1 MLIGMSG
8 AASAQSVLERVLA
21 QTNAIQDVTGIFAN
35 TADNIGGETTRTV
48 YLDTEND
55 VLLSQEEFDAIAGQ
69 RVQED
74 FTFIA
79 DTDAYVNP
87 TTGEII
93 TETQFN
99 ALSAADRAGFVQNDD
114 GAGDELFALA
124 NDGTIITVAE
134 RNALLTQAGLN
145 TRLGELNAQ
154 VIQTG
159 AAGLV
164 DGSISID
171 LRELSG
177 VNATIEGQLNSIQ
190 AVTGDI
196 GNMSTTVLGAVNTG
210 EIALGSNIVV
220 EEAVAGTSEAVRG
233 TITQLG
239 SQTDQTVMALNSA
252 LNTMNIDGSIDV
264 TMTGVNATIGRS
276 GFETMEGLTFGDLAG
291 LNPDAISALVGG
303 LSTTAIGAVN
313 TGEITS
319 GVNGQVDGTVSSIVG
334 NTAANLD

>member
-1 MLIGMSG
+1 MKRLLLATTSAAVLIGMSG
-8 AASAQSVLERVLA
+8 AASAQSVLERVLS

-35 TADNIGGETTRTV
+35 TADNIGTGQEAVQTPLVIEEGVQFLVDDGEAGAVLVFFDEEGDLVRADGGTLALAGPQPGIGQQLLRNPDGTLAV
-48 YLDTEND
+48 ADIADPEAELAFDT
-55 VLLSQEEFDAIAGQ
+55 
-69 RVQED
+69 
-74 FTFIA
+74 TFI
-79 DTDAYVNP
+79 
-87 TTGEII
+87 
-93 TETQFN
+93 
-99 ALSAADRAGFVQNDD
+99 D
-114 GAGDELFALA
+114 GI
-124 NDGTIITVAE
+124 GTI
-134 RNALLTQAGLN
+134 
-145 TRLGELNAQ
+145 
-154 VIQTG
+154 
-159 AAGLV
+159 

-177 VNATIEGQLNSIQ
+177 VNATIENELNAIE
-190 AVTGDI
+190 AVTAAI

-264 TMTGVNATIGRS
+264 TMQGVNATIGRS
-276 GFETMEGLTFGDLAG
+276 GFETTLDGTTIGELAG
-291 LNPDAISALVGG
+291 MDADAISALVGG

-319 GVNGQVDGTVSSIVG
+319 GVNGQVTGTVSSIVG
-334 NTAANLD
+334 NSAANVD